1 LNASAGIGL
10 GLLCPGVSVTAA
22 IENVIKPG
30 RKDGYVDFS
39 PWEMSL
45 DVLEGMKFGVKLD
58 ADASAEFGAY
68 W

>member
-1 LNASAGIGL
+1 
-10 GLLCPGVSVTAA
+10 VTAA